1 MSILRLAMLQ
11 YPIEQLVDLDAYAAK
26 LDRWVGA
33 AAASG
38 AGLLVMPEYACMEVA
53 HALGARD
60 DARAE
65 LNAVCERTA
74 ELVTAMRDAAMRHGV
89 WLLPG
94 TLPVRTA
101 DGVRNRAPLIS
112 PDGRIAYQEKRVMT
126 RFERESWGVVAGRDP
141 AVFLTPW
148 GRIGISICYDL
159 EFPTLVRAQVEA
171 GAWLIVAPSC
181 TDSMA
186 GFNRIRLAARARAM
200 ENQCFVAVVPTI
212 GNAPWSA
219 TLNTNRGYAALFG
232 PVDDG
237 FPEDGILARGALD
250 EPQWIFVDLDPAR
263 LDTVRWNGAVRNH
276 LDWPP
281 APPRC
286 PVLEPS

>member
-1 MSILRLAMLQ
+1 
-11 YPIEQLVDLDAYAAK
+11 
-26 LDRWVGA
+26 
-33 AAASG
+33 
-38 AGLLVMPEYACMEVA
+38 
-53 HALGARD
+53 
-60 DARAE
+60 
-65 LNAVCERTA
+65 
-74 ELVTAMRDAAMRHGV
+74 
-89 WLLPG
+89 
-94 TLPVRTA
+94 
-101 DGVRNRAPLIS
+101 
-112 PDGRIAYQEKRVMT
+112 
-126 RFERESWGVVAGRDP
+126 
-141 AVFLTPW
+141 
-148 GRIGISICYDL
+148 
-159 EFPTLVRAQVEA
+159 
-171 GAWLIVAPSC
+171 
-181 TDSMA
+181 MA